1 MNVDLDS
8 IGILGSSGIFGITL
22 HNVSVEKCPFLV
34 MMHISVSQHKSCNDD
49 TFRCLH
55 IPISGRDFLSGGS
68 FQPGERRF
76 GKIFKPDS
84 VHFHKIVVNKA
95 TNFEMIFPSCP
106 DVQCIAHN
114 IVVVLGEE
122 AQIQAT

>member
-1 MNVDLDS
+1 ME
-8 IGILGSSGIFGITL
+8 L
-22 HNVSVEKCPFLV
+22 HYIMWQLRIVLAYFSFT
-34 MMHISVSQHKSCNDD
+34 

-84 VHFHKIVVNKA
+84 VHFDKIVVNKA
-95 TNFEMIFPSCP
+95 TNFKMIFPPYP
-106 DVQCIAHN
+106 DVLCIAHN